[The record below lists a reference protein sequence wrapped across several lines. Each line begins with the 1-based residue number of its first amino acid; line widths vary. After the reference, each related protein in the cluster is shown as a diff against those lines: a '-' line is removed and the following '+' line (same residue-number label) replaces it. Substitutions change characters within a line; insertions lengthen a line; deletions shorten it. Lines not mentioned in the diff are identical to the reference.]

1 MAAFEIL
8 TWLSLLL
15 LVGIIL
21 TYLSNKLQVSNV
33 LILILAGIGISFIRF
48 GGKPIISFSPDFLT
62 SVAII
67 ALIMIVFDST
77 SRLNLRSLSV
87 VTAPALRVTGIFIVL
102 EIVIISAITKLVFN
116 IDLALS
122 ILFATIM
129 VGTDPSSVI
138 AILKNLKHKAIT
150 LLEIES
156 IINTPLTVILPF
168 IVLEVAE
175 VFTVSNIISTF
186 LEQIVPFLQQIV
198 AGIGAGIVIGLIVF
212 KIMQKQYSEILS
224 PVTLISSALLTYILA
239 ETLGGNGVL
248 AVTTLGIFFGNVYF
262 KKKRTLMTF
271 GSLFSNLF
279 EILIFLLLG
288 LSIVPP
294 TEILFYFK
302 AFFLFAAYIGLRLI
316 VVFLNFSHKTY
327 SIKEK
332 LFISLNSPKGV
343 AVAVVAFSLLS
354 LGLSTTII
362 VDLSLLFIL
371 YSVIL
376 STITTKTSKYFLGV
390 KQDMKVK

>member
-15 LVGIIL
+15 LVGIVL
-21 TYLSNKLQVSNV
+21 TYLSHRIKISNV

-48 GGKPIISFSPDFLT
+48 QGQPIISFSNDFLT

-77 SRLNLRSLSV
+77 SRLNLRSLSS
-87 VTAPALRVTGIFIVL
+87 VTTPALRVTSFFIIV
-102 EIVIISAITKLVFN
+102 EIIVITVATKYIFGL
-116 IDLALS
+116 DLMLS
-122 ILFATIM
+122 VLFATIM
-129 VGTDPSSVI
+129 VGTDPSSVV
-138 AILKNLKHKAIT
+138 AILKNIKHKAIT

-168 IVLEVAE
+168 IVLEVAQ
-175 VFTVSNIISTF
+175 VFTVSDIISTF
-186 LEQIVPFLQQIV
+186 IDQLVPFLQQIV
-198 AGIGAGIVIGLIVF
+198 AGVGAGIVIGLIIF
-212 KIMQKQYSEILS
+212 KFMQKQYSEILS
-224 PVTLISSALLTYILA
+224 PVTLIASALLTYILA

-248 AVTTLGIFFGNVYF
+248 AVTTLGLFFGNVYF

-294 TEILFYFK
+294 TNIAFYFK
-302 AFFLFAAYIGLRLI
+302 AFFLFALYIGLRLI
-316 VVFLNFSHKTY
+316 VVFLNFPHKVY

-354 LGLSTTII
+354 LGFSTTAII
-362 VDLSLLFIL
+362 DLSLLFIL

-376 STITTKTSKYFLGV
+376 STFTTRMSKYFLGV
-390 KQDMKVK
+390 KQVIK